1 MNILEIIN
9 RMNTG
14 GVITTEE
21 YNFWVENY
29 DAAIHPWMDPTAH
42 YDIMDFSDIDHDLG
56 YETYEACCDSDTCI
70 CIDDEMAD
78 ELAYDAANFE
88 IAMEACNAFDI
99 MDAPTDDGSWI
110 GR

>member
-1 MNILEIIN
+1 MNINEIIN

-29 DAAIHPWMDPTAH
+29 DAAIHPWTDPTAH
-42 YDIMDFSDIDHDLG
+42 YDIMDFSDIDLDLDH
-56 YETYEACCDSDTCI
+56 ETAE
-70 CIDDEMAD
+70 